1 MESINNYFEEYSDSW
16 YRFILDATGL
26 PSLPYW
32 SPRGSAD
39 PNNPDPERWTMT
51 GTEVKAYAALVK
63 EKLTEYNNEHP
74 GNPLKHEDGEY
85 KGQPALN
92 HHLKTQSHEDK
103 NITCSPIAKPVSG
116 FLFRGRLFL
125 EL

>member
-1 MESINNYFEEYSDSW
+1 MNGRVFSLYITNKIGRPANWSQLNNYFGEYSDSW

-85 KGQPALN
+85 KGQPV
-92 HHLKTQSHEDK
+92 TM
-103 NITCSPIAKPVSG
+103 P
-116 FLFRGRLFL
+116 
-125 EL
+125 

>member
-1 MESINNYFEEYSDSW
+1 MQPGFPPSPI
-16 YRFILDATGL
+16 GL
-26 PSLPYW
+26 
-32 SPRGSAD
+32 PRGSAD

-85 KGQPALN
+85 KGQPV
-92 HHLKTQSHEDK
+92 TM
-103 NITCSPIAKPVSG
+103 P
-116 FLFRGRLFL
+116 
-125 EL
+125 